1 LSFQSDHMGFY
12 RRCVATIAGVCL
24 MLLSVSAISAT
35 ACDQA
40 KSVPVHYSGGE
51 REDTLTVS
59 VAGDPC
65 SKATVKITVDRADG
79 VRIYNYQG
87 SFIEHMPFLIYEPD
101 LSHLVVFFLDKVL
114 NVAMQQTTADLH
126 EYSGVESFYEATNN
140 FVVVPLPEYQALRNS
155 DKVQSLLWHATGD
168 ASWMHAV
175 YDPKTQSSRVIMRG
189 GVFE

>member
-1 LSFQSDHMGFY
+1 MRFY
-12 RRCVATIAGVCL
+12 RRCVAAFTGGCL
-24 MLLSVSAISAT
+24 MLLSVSVISAT
-35 ACDQA
+35 ACDQT
-40 KSVPVHYSGGE
+40 KSVPVQYSGGE

-65 SKATVKITVDRADG
+65 SKATVRITVDRADG
-79 VRIYNYQG
+79 VRIYNYHG
-87 SFIEHMPFLIYEPD
+87 SFVEHMPFLITEPN

-114 NVAMQQTTADLH
+114 NVAMRQTTADLH
-126 EYSGVESFYEATNN
+126 EYSGVESFYESTNN
-140 FVVVPLPEYQALRNS
+140 FVVVPLNEYQALRNS
-155 DKVQSLLWHATGD
+155 EKAQPLLWHATGD